1 MASTCSPMNVIAL
14 ATAWG
19 PRWGGIN
26 SFNADLVRGL
36 ATFWSQRGRIMCC
49 VPFAEDDEI
58 EAARAS
64 GIHLLHLNKPGSHE
78 TFSPDWIDEM
88 LADPKIPSEF
98 QSPTLWV
105 GHDVKSGDAAIR
117 GGQSCPSATS
127 AVIMHMHYESYKGPV
142 SSPQEAQRLFEQQ
155 RRLFQQPDF
164 ALAVGPSLRDELHKM
179 GRKDAAML
187 IPGFPSVKAETVND
201 GIHAIALG
209 RFDAQND
216 LLKQISLAVA
226 AVSGAVAEVMRG
238 PNNRMRNWHKKMKV
252 FGVEDEVQTVTLC
265 KLADARCGSAL
276 NILPVRFDETREE
289 LLYELSHAN
298 IALLPSWHEGFGL
311 AGWEAIAAETPL
323 VLSRKT
329 GLWKLLAETF
339 NDSAASGHVELVDIQ
354 GIHYQ
359 PDRNAGEE
367 DGRNADNFKLK
378 DEEEV
383 TQAVFR
389 IIQNLDDRIKISS
402 SLKDSLQDKYGCTWA
417 ETAKQLLVA
426 AKAAKPDPAGVDQF
440 VGAWTGFYIDG
451 SKSYQPEIV
460 REDITLSTLGSSA
473 ELSGLALSK
482 VRGKPRTE
490 KMPKIE
496 FSTSVIAGTT
506 KVEEWARRDG
516 WARFQVALC
525 ADGAAMDGVV
535 SWESTLK
542 TVVAWSRYIWIRKGD
557 RHDDL
562 CTLAAAEMERELK
575 LFSSRI
581 NNDAW
586 FTARDEKTRSA

>member
-1 MASTCSPMNVIAL
+1 MNVIAL

-26 SFNADLVRGL
+26 CFNADLVRGL
-36 ATFWSQRGRIMCC
+36 ATYWSHRGRIMCC
-49 VPFAEDDEI
+49 VPFADDDEI
-58 EAARAS
+58 EAARTS
-64 GIHLLHLNKPGSHE
+64 GIHLLHINKPGRHK
-78 TFSPDWIDEM
+78 TFSPDWIDEI
-88 LADPKIPSEF
+88 LSDPETSSEF
-98 QSPTLWV
+98 ESPTLWV
-105 GHDVKSGDAAIR
+105 GHDVKSGDAAVR
-117 GGQSCPSATS
+117 GGQSFPSAKS
-127 AVIMHMHYESYKGPV
+127 AVIMHMHYEAYKGPV
-142 SSPQEAQRLFEQQ
+142 SSPQEAQDLFKQQ

-164 ALAVGPSLRDELHKM
+164 ALAVGPLLRNALHAM

-187 IPGFPSVKAETVND
+187 IPGFPVVKPETVKD

-226 AVSGAVAEVMRG
+226 AVSCAVDEVMRAS
-238 PNNRMRNWHKKMKV
+238 NDRIRNWNKKMKV
-252 FGVEDEVQTVTLC
+252 FGVEDEAQTATLC

-276 NILPVRFDETREE
+276 NILPVRFDERREE

-329 GLWKLLAETF
+329 GLWKLLTDTF
-339 NDSAASGHVELVDIQ
+339 NDLAASGFVELVDIQ
-354 GIHYQ
+354 GRYYE

-367 DGRNADNFKLK
+367 DGYNKDNFTPN
-378 DEEEV
+378 DEE
-383 TQAVFR
+383 AVAKAVSR
-389 IIQNLDDRIKISS
+389 IIQNLDDRINISS
-402 SLKDSLQDKYGCTWA
+402 SLKDLLQDQYGCTWA

-426 AKAAKPDPAGVDQF
+426 AKAAEPDADGVDQF
-440 VGAWTGFYIDG
+440 VGEWTGFYVDG
-451 SKSYQPEIV
+451 SKAYQPEIV
-460 REDITLSTLGSSA
+460 REDITLSTSPSSTQ
-473 ELSGLALSK
+473 LSGLAVSK
-482 VRGKPRTE
+482 VRGKSRTE
-490 KMPKIE
+490 EFSKIE
-496 FSTSVIAGTT
+496 FSRSVIAGTT

-525 ADGAAMDGVV
+525 ADGAAMNGVV

-557 RHDDL
+557 RHDAL
-562 CTLAAAEMERELK
+562 CALAAAEMERELK

-586 FTARDEKTRSA
+586 FAVRDEKPRSA